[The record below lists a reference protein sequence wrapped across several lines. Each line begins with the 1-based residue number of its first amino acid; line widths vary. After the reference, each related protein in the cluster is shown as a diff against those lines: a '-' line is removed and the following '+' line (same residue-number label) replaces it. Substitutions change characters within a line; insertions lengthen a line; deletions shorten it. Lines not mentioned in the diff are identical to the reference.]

1 MQFQCFGDIIS
12 IILLYYDKLINIMTN
27 NIHNK
32 QSIFDCFLTKLKNKE
47 NKNNNEKRQKHLRTF
62 FLY

>member
-1 MQFQCFGDIIS
+1 
-12 IILLYYDKLINIMTN
+12 MTN

-62 FLY
+62 FLYWNIAKKTGRKDNSVF